1 MSSPLPRAPRTAN
14 PTHPEYLAH
23 RVWAPLLLP
32 HGINEQAEH
41 DRLQH
46 IHNIFLEAFE
56 NGQLKL
62 PGSVF
67 PSYSDLKRT
76 PIDFI
81 AESSQVKTWADGS
94 AATIHLLA
102 MQGDTKWLY
111 REAYLALKP
120 GGWLMHLQHH
130 HQSQAYMM
138 QMPVSPS
145 HTQPS
150 IDPVKAALQNEG
162 FTSLGLSVGHVLVP
176 GSASTNV
183 PAARTCEVAGVGTRE
198 LGAILYIPFVG
209 CQMAKILADLD
220 NGICFFNLHGGY
232 GFFVGRKPQTDY

>member
-23 RVWAPLLLP
+23 RVWAPLSLP

-46 IHNIFLEAFE
+46 IHNIFFEAFE
-56 NGQLKL
+56 NGQLRL

-67 PSYSDLKRT
+67 PSYSNLGSDVANDLTMLEASVRWQEKKRT

-81 AESSQVKTWADGS
+81 AESSQVKTWADGA

-145 HTQPS
+145 HTQPP

-162 FTSLGLSVGHVLVP
+162 FTSLGLSVGHVLDP

-183 PAARTCEVAGVGTRE
+183 PAARTCEVSIGSFLGIPARGS
-198 LGAILYIPFVG
+198 LGAIVDG
-209 CQMAKILADLD
+209 VNTLAV
-220 NGICFFNLHGGY
+220 FF
-232 GFFVGRKPQTDY
+232 R